1 MKTDTVASHV
11 WLHRGSCTRT
21 LFMYFVNVC
30 LLRLLIDTR
39 SDHAQPAH
47 IHPDRHMSSY
57 WTSRRLY
64 VGSFIAHIHSRYCTG
79 SALCDYAIYGLRS
92 VSCRFRLDFR
102 RVFVYCTVLHIND
115 SIKMISKITVSEAP
129 KAKQDDL

>member
-79 SALCDYAIYGLRS
+79 SALCDYAISTDYGLCRVGSDSTS
-92 VSCRFRLDFR
+92 VACSS
-102 RVFVYCTVLHIND
+102 TVLYFI
-115 SIKMISKITVSEAP
+115 
-129 KAKQDDL
+129 